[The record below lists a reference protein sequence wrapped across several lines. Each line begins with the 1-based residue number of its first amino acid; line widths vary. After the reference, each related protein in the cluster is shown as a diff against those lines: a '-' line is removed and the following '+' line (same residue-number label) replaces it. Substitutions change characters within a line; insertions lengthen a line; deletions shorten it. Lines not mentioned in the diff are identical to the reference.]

1 LNEVGWVS
9 KLDLVDIALVKADP
23 IINQPA
29 MRDQKIIKSLG
40 KRYSTL
46 VLGWNRRGIEMP
58 KEKVNRYGVTFKFLN
73 LRAPSGAPTLLPYL
87 PFFWTWVI
95 VKLFWHKPKV
105 VHACDLETMPPCYIY
120 KKIFRDDRKLVFDVF
135 DRHAMA
141 YIPLKNYF
149 FKKLYILTNSVEER
163 LAEGADILISVSEEL
178 INTFQ
183 RKPKKCVPILNC
195 AEDYHM
201 EKLSNPDKHLK
212 LAFTG
217 HIRRHRGV
225 EVLTAAMKDVA
236 RVNLIVTGRV
246 EDEELLNEIE
256 KDSNIAYLGF
266 LDHVRVLE
274 MVMNSDAM
282 VALYDLNAN
291 TQNRYVVGNKLF
303 EAMMCGIPIIT
314 NVATD
319 IVNETQCGVIV
330 DYDNLN
336 QIKQEIINLR
346 DNPELRKKLGN
357 NGRNAFLQKYNWNAM
372 EEKLYRIYEQLI

>member
-149 FKKLYILTNSVEER
+149 FKKLYTLTNSVEER

-225 EVLTAAMKDVA
+225 EVLTAAMRDVA